1 MTTPLV
7 FEKGALMQWN
17 NNKIS
22 DHNRSK
28 LSIGVERIETPKR
41 MANGTRRTYVVADK
55 RSFSVS
61 WSDLP
66 HIAAYTVDGFW
77 GGQEI
82 EAWYNT
88 QVGPFTLKIT
98 NGDGTTKLY
107 TVMMTNFSKD
117 VTKRGLY
124 EFWDIDVEM
133 VEV

>member
-28 LSIGVERIETPKR
+28 LGVSVDRIENPKR
-41 MANGTRRTYVVADK
+41 MANGTRRTYIVADK
-55 RSFSVS
+55 RNFSVS

-66 HIAAYTVDGFW
+66 HAASYTVDGFW

-82 EAWYNT
+82 ENWYAT
-88 QVGPFTLKIT
+88 QTGSFVLKLT
-98 NGDGTTKLY
+98 DGAGAVQQFN
-107 TVMMTNFSKD
+107 VMMTSFEKS
-117 VTKRGLY
+117 VTKRGFY
-124 EFWDIDVEM
+124 DFWDVDIELT
-133 VEV
+133 EV